1 MAKNKNSVQRL
12 IGLDHFTKYG
22 VKTYRCEL
30 VFFNVE
36 PTNISVLS
44 RANVEVAIHHLT
56 MLLSIVPDIELIALD
71 SSECFDNNKLY
82 IKKRLLLENNEAIR
96 KLLRNDLDH
105 LDEIQSEMSSARQFM
120 FCLRSRHEK
129 EEQLFGIINRVE
141 KIIADHGFISNR
153 MTKSELKKMLALY
166 FSSASSGDS
175 IEDIEGEKYVL
186 IKLYARFGIDDT
198 TDLDSL
204 SPDCY
209 PTVEDLYD
217 LTEREFMIFDS
228 DKKYLYTEEILQN
241 ICLGIHSMCKGAEA
255 KYFNGHTNIQNGEFV
270 CFGVKV

>member
-1 MAKNKNSVQRL
+1 MCKLAKKKNSVQRL
-12 IGLDHFTKYG
+12 IGLDRFTKYG
-22 VKTYRCEL
+22 VKTDRCEL

-44 RANVEVAIHHLT
+44 RANVEAAIHHLT

-120 FCLRSRHEK
+120 FCIRSRHEK

-166 FSSASSGDS
+166 FSSVSSGES
-175 IEDIEGEKYVL
+175 IEDIEGEKYVER
-186 IKLYARFGIDDT
+186 KE
-198 TDLDSL
+198 DSN
-204 SPDCY
+204 
-209 PTVEDLYD
+209 EK
-217 LTEREFMIFDS
+217 ERQS
-228 DKKYLYTEEILQN
+228 RR
-241 ICLGIHSMCKGAEA
+241 KGSAGSGQEL
-255 KYFNGHTNIQNGEFV
+255 F
-270 CFGVKV
+270 